1 MITEKLLLQLEEEV
15 ENRFRDAH
23 ADHDFDH
30 IKRVTRTALYIQS
43 KDGGDKDVVH
53 ALALL
58 HDISDHKLNGGA
70 KNDGG
75 RVGRE
80 VMEQLGFPP
89 EFTERVAQLIDK
101 VSFKGAKVEDEK
113 DALELDIVR
122 DADRLDAIGA
132 IGIARA
138 FHFGGARNRA
148 LYKEDTPPTEHESF
162 DAYAADKSHTLN
174 HFYEKLLLLK
184 DRMQTNTAR
193 ELAAERHQL
202 MEEFVSSFLNEWEMK
217 TLKAY

>member
-1 MITEKLLLQLEEEV
+1 MITEELLLQLENEV
-15 ENRFRDAH
+15 KKRFHNAH

-30 IKRVTRTALYIQS
+30 IQRVTRTALYIQS
-43 KDGGDKDVVH
+43 KEGGNKHLVH

-80 VMEQLGFPP
+80 VMTQLEFPTEFKEQ
-89 EFTERVAQLIDK
+89 VADLIDK
-101 VSFKGAKVEDEK
+101 VSFKGARVQDEK

-148 LYKEDTPPTEHESF
+148 LYKEDTPPTEHTSF
-162 DAYAADKSHTLN
+162 EAYAADKSHTLN

-184 DRMQTNTAR
+184 DRMQTNTAK
-193 ELAAERHQL
+193 ELAEERHSL
-202 MEEFVSSFLNEWEMK
+202 MERFVTSFLNEWEMK